1 MAKAQQKLTV
11 VPLEPVEVND
21 LKAAAESAKVAVN
34 PAAETDDQPDAKAD
48 GKPDLAPQ
56 VPAKDEA
63 GSDDDA
69 PPPPARPLS
78 PTTRALAELNEAFP
92 TIEEKYRT
100 AVLIAS
106 LGQLEPAFNA
116 LLYLSDPTSKPEIPS
131 ASGQPST
138 GAAVPSTL
146 TEDEKLARR
155 LQQEFEREERQRRQR
170 HRRREQPRP
179 VPADDYE
186 SGDEF
191 GQIKETFTQGLE
203 EARTTLNGWVSGLA
217 KKFLPEEDQDYP
229 EPQRPHAQHRL
240 LQPHARNARD
250 ARDAPASSQNP
261 KLFGALGGS
270 SYARKTSRFDE
281 DPVILSNDFDSR
293 ISLNDNDNEA
303 APLLPQR
310 KLHLVQPQP
319 QNQGFDAA
327 KKWQPLNADT
337 PVNSDAFLVTDSEE
351 ESEDKRDK

>member
-1 MAKAQQKLTV
+1 MAKAHENLTV
-11 VPLEPVEVND
+11 VPSEPVEVND
-21 LKAAAESAKVAVN
+21 SKAAAESAKRAVN
-34 PAAETDDQPDAKAD
+34 TSAAETDDKPDAEAD
-48 GKPDLAPQ
+48 AEPDSAPQ

-78 PTTRALAELNEAFP
+78 PTTRALGELKEAFP

-106 LGQLEPAFNA
+106 SGQLEPAFNA
-116 LLYLSDPTSKPEIPS
+116 LLYLSDPTSKPEIPA
-131 ASGQPST
+131 ASGQPPA

-155 LQQEFEREERQRRQR
+155 LQQEFEREERQRRHR
-170 HRRREQPRP
+170 HRKRESPRP
-179 VPADDYE
+179 VPVDDYD

-217 KKFLPEEDQDYP
+217 KKFSPEEDQGYP
-229 EPQRPHAQHRL
+229 ERPQRPHAQHRSSE
-240 LQPHARNARD
+240 PHARD
-250 ARDAPASSQNP
+250 ARDAPASNQNP

-303 APLLPQR
+303 VPPLPRR
-310 KLHLVQPQP
+310 KSQLAQPQP
-319 QNQGFDAA
+319 QTQSFDTA

-351 ESEDKRDK
+351 ESEDKRNK